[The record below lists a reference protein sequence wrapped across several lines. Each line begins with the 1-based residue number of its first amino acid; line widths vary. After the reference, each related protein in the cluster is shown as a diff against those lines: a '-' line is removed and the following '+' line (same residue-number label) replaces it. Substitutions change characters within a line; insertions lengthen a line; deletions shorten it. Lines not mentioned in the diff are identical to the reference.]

1 MEPRYL
7 IDKNMK
13 KLIYLLLTMPLL
25 FTSCGNDEVAV
36 GEETV
41 QVSFCA
47 EIPHTIGTRASS
59 ELSVDRVWCA
69 VFENGEEISALREEI
84 TIVEGQ
90 SIVFA
95 PRLIKDRTYNIVFWA
110 SKAGSYNVDDMT
122 AITRNSDV
130 AEKDYDAFT
139 GTTQI
144 TVTGN
149 VSDEIT
155 LQRPIAQLN
164 MGVTEEDWNGV
175 ASTSTFNMTPT
186 TIQITMSGK
195 STFNALQGSATGSD
209 ETITYNL
216 GVSGTNLSVG
226 ENTYKSIA
234 MCYILSESTKET
246 KNITYSIYDQ
256 SGSAIRENVGID
268 YVPLQRNYK
277 TNIVG
282 GLLTGTVSYTIG
294 FDEEFSADNEHG
306 IEIE

>member
-1 MEPRYL
+1 
-7 IDKNMK
+7 MK

-25 FTSCGNDEVAV
+25 FTSCSNEEVAV

-41 QVSFCA
+41 QVSFRA
-47 EIPHTIGTRASS
+47 EIPYTIATRASS

-69 VFENGEEISALREEI
+69 VFEKGVEISALREEI

-110 SKAGSYNVDDMT
+110 SKAGSYNVTDMT
-122 AITRNSDV
+122 AITRNSGV
-130 AEKDYDAFT
+130 AEKDFDAFT
-139 GTTQI
+139 GNTQI
-144 TVTGN
+144 TVSGN
-149 VSDEIT
+149 ESNEIT

-164 MGVTEEDWNGV
+164 MSVTEEDWNGV

-186 TIQITMSGK
+186 TIKITMSGK
-195 STFNALQGSATGSD
+195 STFNALQGSATGND

-216 GVSGTNLSVG
+216 SVSGTNLSVG

-246 KNITYSIYDQ
+246 KSITYSIYDQ
-256 SGSAIRENVGID
+256 SENAIRENVRID

>member
-1 MEPRYL
+1 
-7 IDKNMK
+7 MK
-13 KLIYLLLTMPLL
+13 KLIYLLLAMPLL

-41 QVSFCA
+41 QVSFRA

-84 TIVEGQ
+84 TIVESQ

-95 PRLIKDRTYNIVFWA
+95 PRLIKDRTYDIVFWA

-246 KNITYSIYDQ
+246 KSITYSIYDQ
-256 SGSAIRENVGID
+256 NGNAIREDVGID

>member
-1 MEPRYL
+1 
-7 IDKNMK
+7 MK

-41 QVSFCA
+41 QVSFRA

-69 VFENGEEISALREEI
+69 VFENGVEISALREEI

-95 PRLIKDRTYNIVFWA
+95 PRLIKDRTYDIVFWA
-110 SKAGSYNVDDMT
+110 SKDSSYNVTDMR

-130 AEKDYDAFT
+130 DEKDFDAFT

-149 VSDEIT
+149 ESNEIT

-195 STFNALQGSATGSD
+195 STFNALQGSATGND

-216 GVSGTNLSVG
+216 SVSGTNLSVG

-246 KNITYSIYDQ
+246 KSITYSIYDQ
-256 SGSAIRENVGID
+256 SGSAIRNDVVID

-294 FDEEFSADNEHG
+294 FDEEFSADNKHD
-306 IEIE
+306 IEI

>member
-1 MEPRYL
+1 
-7 IDKNMK
+7 MK
-13 KLIYLLLTMPLL
+13 KLIYLLLAMPLL
-25 FTSCGNDEVAV
+25 FTSCSKDEEVAI

-41 QVSFCA
+41 QVSFRA
-47 EIPHTIGTRASS
+47 EIPYTIATRASS
-59 ELSVDRVWCA
+59 ELSVDRVYCA
-69 VFENGEEISALREEI
+69 VFENGEEISALRKEI
-84 TIVEGQ
+84 TIVDGQ

-95 PRLIKDRTYNIVFWA
+95 PRLIKDRTYDIVFWA
-110 SKAGSYNVDDMT
+110 SKDGSYNVDDMT

-130 AEKDYDAFT
+130 DEKDFDAFT
-139 GTTQI
+139 GNTQI
-144 TVTGN
+144 TVSGN
-149 VSDEIT
+149 ESNEIT

-164 MGVTEEDWNGV
+164 MSVTEEDWNGV

-186 TIQITMSGK
+186 TIKITMSGK
-195 STFNALQGSATGSD
+195 STFNALQGSATGND

-216 GVSGTNLSVG
+216 SVSGTNLSVG

-246 KNITYSIYDQ
+246 KSITYSIYDQ
-256 SGSAIRENVGID
+256 SENAIRENVRID

-294 FDEEFSADNEHG
+294 FDEEFSDDKHD
-306 IEIE
+306 IEI